1 MSVEGG
7 SVLSASSEEDQAGPF
22 WGQRVGHRAAAT
34 SGSLADHCV
43 VPSELSTGLLLG
55 MMLSQLS
62 AASQAAAAP
71 CPPCKSEPIY
81 LTSWPSL

>member
-7 SVLSASSEEDQAGPF
+7 SMLSASSEEDQAGPF
-22 WGQRVGHRAAAT
+22 WGQRAGHRAAAT

-55 MMLSQLS
+55 MTLSQLS